1 MLSNIEMEPRYQVLF
16 ENALRKMSKPELIP
30 NTFISLLENNRG
42 MINLQKRK
50 NELEP
55 KNPLIVALGD
65 SVTAGH
71 FEAIMDEQ
79 GMYFVQ
85 NLQQAYIEQFKQ
97 MLQEACGI
105 STFNIINSG
114 IAGDNIKGMQM
125 RLERDVLRYDPNLVI
140 INGALNWNKK
150 KGTTEDY
157 KRCLTEVI
165 QQIREH
171 SKAELIL
178 VTPNM
183 AVVTPKDDCLQER
196 VDVIR
201 TLAHEQKLILA
212 DVYAIWEDVCTQD
225 PSLHLED
232 LLANRENHP
241 TPYGHYVYAKV
252 LMQLFSSVKKAE
264 PIPIEYEKARI

>member
-1 MLSNIEMEPRYQVLF
+1 MLSNIEMESHYQELF
-16 ENALRKMSKPELIP
+16 ENALRKMSKPEHIP
-30 NTFISLLENNRG
+30 NIFISLLENNRG
-42 MINLQKRK
+42 IIDVQK
-50 NELEP
+50 NEDELEP

-71 FEAIMDEQ
+71 FETIMDEH

-85 NLQQAYIEQFKQ
+85 NLQQAYIEQLKQ

-114 IAGDNIKGMQM
+114 IAGDNIKGMQI
-125 RLERDVLRYDPNLVI
+125 RLERDVLRYDPDLVI
-140 INGALNWNKK
+140 LNGALNWSRK

-157 KRCLTEVI
+157 KRYLKEVI
-165 QQIREH
+165 EQIKCQ

-183 AVVTPKDDCLQER
+183 AVSTEKDASLQAR

-212 DVYAIWEDVCTQD
+212 DVYAIWEDVCAQD

-232 LLANRENHP
+232 LLANRKNHP
-241 TPYGHYVYAKV
+241 TPYGHYIYAKV

-264 PIPIEYEKARI
+264 PFPIE

>member
-1 MLSNIEMEPRYQVLF
+1 MLSNIEMESQYQELF

-42 MINLQKRK
+42 IINLQK
-50 NELEP
+50 NEGELEP
-55 KNPLIVALGD
+55 INPLIVALGD

-105 STFNIINSG
+105 STLNIINSG

-125 RLERDVLRYDPNLVI
+125 RLERDVLRYDPDLVI
-140 INGALNWNKK
+140 INGALNWNRK

-157 KRCLTEVI
+157 KRCLQEVI
-165 QQIREH
+165 EQIQEQ

-183 AVVTPKDDCLQER
+183 AVSTEKDAGLQAR

-212 DVYAIWEDVCTQD
+212 DVYAIWEDVCAQD

-241 TPYGHYVYAKV
+241 TPYGHYIYAKV

-264 PIPIEYEKARI
+264 PFPIE

>member
-1 MLSNIEMEPRYQVLF
+1 MLSSIEMEPRYYELF
-16 ENALRKMSKPELIP
+16 EKALQKMGCPKHVP
-30 NTFISLLENNRG
+30 NTFISLLDNNRG
-42 MINLQKRK
+42 IINPLKK
-50 NELEP
+50 KDELEP

-71 FEAIMDEQ
+71 FEAIVNEQ
-79 GMYFVQ
+79 GMSFVQ

-105 STFNIINSG
+105 STFNIVNSG
-114 IAGDNIKGMQM
+114 IAGDNIRGMQM
-125 RLERDVLRYDPNLVI
+125 RLERDVIRYDPDLII

-150 KGTTEDY
+150 KGTTVDY
-157 KRCLTEVI
+157 KNCLEEVI
-165 QQIREH
+165 QQIKEQ
-171 SKAELIL
+171 STAELIL

-183 AVVTPKDDCLQER
+183 AVSTEKDASLKER

-201 TLAHEQKLILA
+201 LLAHEQKLILA
-212 DVYAIWEDVCTQD
+212 DVYAIWEEVCAQE
-225 PSLHLED
+225 PSLQLEA

-252 LMQLFSSVKKAE
+252 LMHLFSSVKKAE
-264 PIPIEYEKARI
+264 PIPIG

>member
-1 MLSNIEMEPRYQVLF
+1 MLSNIEMESHYQELF
-16 ENALRKMSKPELIP
+16 ENALRKMSKPEHIP
-30 NTFISLLENNRG
+30 NIFISLLENNRG
-42 MINLQKRK
+42 IIDVQK
-50 NELEP
+50 NEDELEP

-71 FEAIMDEQ
+71 FETIMDEH

-85 NLQQAYIEQFKQ
+85 NLQQAYIEQLKQ

-114 IAGDNIKGMQM
+114 IAGDNIRSMYK
-125 RLERDVLRYDPNLVI
+125 RLQRDVISYNPDLVM
-140 INGALNWNKK
+140 INAALNWSRKQ
-150 KGTTEDY
+150 GTTEDY
-157 KRCLTEVI
+157 KRYLKEVVEQI
-165 QQIREH
+165 QEQ
-171 SKAELIL
+171 SNAELIL

-183 AVVTPKDDCLQER
+183 AIATEKDSSLKER
-196 VDVIR
+196 VNVIR
-201 TLAHEQKLILA
+201 TLAREQKLILA
-212 DVYAIWEDVCTQD
+212 DVYAIWEDVCAQD

-252 LMQLFSSVKKAE
+252 LIQLFSSVKKAE
-264 PIPIEYEKARI
+264 PIPIE